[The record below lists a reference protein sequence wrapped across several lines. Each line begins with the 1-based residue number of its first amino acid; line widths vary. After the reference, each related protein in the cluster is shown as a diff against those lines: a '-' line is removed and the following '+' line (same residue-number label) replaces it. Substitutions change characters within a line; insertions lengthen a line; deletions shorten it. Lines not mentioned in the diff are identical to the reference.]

1 MACAKRTQ
9 AHKAEDTLD
18 GAGFEAVMLTTKPH
32 INKFNCKGFRCGFLE
47 GVSCISATVSAE
59 AVSLRFLLCERL
71 EGGELC
77 VLPALVMTSCVFN
90 FKIKNKGEADE
101 EMTVYSCY
109 RAGYTT
115 LYVTIHRLK
124 YMTFFNKFLVLVN
137 CSQSHSKRRKEQIAL
152 GASESHSGSFLSR
165 AFPLWM

>member
-1 MACAKRTQ
+1 M
-9 AHKAEDTLD
+9 
-18 GAGFEAVMLTTKPH
+18 
-32 INKFNCKGFRCGFLE
+32 E

-77 VLPALVMTSCVFN
+77 VLPAPVMTSCVFN

-115 LYVTIHRLK
+115 LNVTIHRLK
-124 YMTFFNKFLVLVN
+124 YMTFFNNKFLVLVN